1 MACEQWH
8 VPVYLHAA
16 DLPLFV
22 RGKKA
27 ALYGLPF
34 EQPDEPDHYIADGDT
49 LRVGSAESACFTR
62 RDTRRGTSSL
72 THGRTMFGGD
82 LSLPGP
88 SAARI
93 CCSPIRCA
101 WRSPRESLRARRRH
115 AGPSRP
121 RSLDD
126 HRSRARHESVSER
139 RCANRSA
146 PACDAPIGA
155 GADSTGDARHLA
167 RRRRVFQ
174 HRCAPALFAAS
185 VTHAGRRSG
194 WATAPRNSLF
204 GMPVAVVVAVT
215 QFRAQ
220 SAWSRRGRETAAA
233 IMIASC
239 AIAQL
244 IIAPRIE
251 RLRGEIGGPIEIL
264 LGRRRAP
271 RRVRSAPRR
280 ERRLARPRDA
290 LRPSSSSSC
299 RARTLSSSDRRFHTL

>member
-1 MACEQWH
+1 
-8 VPVYLHAA
+8 
-16 DLPLFV
+16 
-22 RGKKA
+22 
-27 ALYGLPF
+27 
-34 EQPDEPDHYIADGDT
+34 
-49 LRVGSAESACFTR
+49 
-62 RDTRRGTSSL
+62 
-72 THGRTMFGGD
+72 
-82 LSLPGP
+82 
-88 SAARI
+88 
-93 CCSPIRCA
+93 
-101 WRSPRESLRARRRH
+101 
-115 AGPSRP
+115 
-121 RSLDD
+121 
-126 HRSRARHESVSER
+126 
-139 RCANRSA
+139 
-146 PACDAPIGA
+146 
-155 GADSTGDARHLA
+155 
-167 RRRRVFQ
+167 
-174 HRCAPALFAAS
+174 
-185 VTHAGRRSG
+185 
-194 WATAPRNSLF
+194 
-204 GMPVAVVVAVT
+204 MPVAVVVAVT